1 MRKQGYT
8 YILLDLDGTITDSKE
23 WLLESYR
30 AGLAAVHFSDYT
42 EEQLLSFLG
51 PPLRQSL
58 KYSFGFDEATL
69 DAALQGFRERLA
81 VAGIEK
87 NTLYPGVR
95 EFLQWAHDQGKKLI
109 VATSKTSRIARGALE
124 RCGIL
129 GDFDMVA
136 GKDEAGG
143 AGEKAAVI
151 AYVLEHFPG
160 IQKEECVMI
169 GDRKYDILG
178 AREMGMDTIAVLY
191 GYGSREELE
200 SCCPDALC
208 ESLRDVKK
216 LL

>member
-23 WLLESYR
+23 GLLESYR

-69 DAALQGFRERLA
+69 DAAMQGFRERLA

-95 EFLQWAHDQGKKLI
+95 EFLQWAHGQGKKLI

-129 GDFDMVA
+129 GDFDMVPARTKPA
-136 GKDEAGG
+136 GP
-143 AGEKAAVI
+143 EKRPPLLPMYWSI
-151 AYVLEHFPG
+151 FPAF
-160 IQKEECVMI
+160 K
-169 GDRKYDILG
+169 RKN
-178 AREMGMDTIAVLY
+178 A
-191 GYGSREELE
+191 S
-200 SCCPDALC
+200 
-208 ESLRDVKK
+208 
-216 LL
+216 